1 MPINLRNPRIFLASR
16 SPRRR
21 ELLTQV
27 GIQFDT
33 IVFRD
38 HPREDFEIDETPLA
52 GEAPLDYVQRVA
64 RAKAEYGWRVVTL
77 RKLRSQP
84 VLAADTTLEFDG
96 QIIGKPTDAEDA
108 RAILR
113 RLSGNTHR
121 VLTAVTVAF
130 EGRVESTLSINEVRF
145 CTLDE
150 ATIRA
155 YVATGEPM
163 DKAGAYGIQGHA
175 ALFVENLVGSYTG
188 VMGLPLYETGVLL
201 QRFGYPL

>member
-1 MPINLRNPRIFLASR
+1 MPINIRNPRIFLASR

-21 ELLTQV
+21 ELLAQV

-38 HPREDFEIDETPLA
+38 HPREDAELDETPLA
-52 GEAPLDYVQRVA
+52 NEAPIDYVQRVA
-64 RAKAEYGWRVVTL
+64 CAKAEYGWRVVTL
-77 RKLRSQP
+77 RKMRSQP
-84 VLAADTTLEFDG
+84 VLAADTTLEFEG
-96 QIIGKPTDAEDA
+96 GIIGKPTDAEDA
-108 RAILR
+108 KAILR

-121 VLTAVTVAF
+121 VLTAVSVAF
-130 EGRVESTLSINEVRF
+130 EGRVESTLSVSEVRF
-145 CTLDE
+145 SPLDE

-175 ALFVENLVGSYTG
+175 ALFVENLTGSYTG
-188 VMGLPLYETGVLL
+188 VMGLPLFETGTLL
-201 QRFGYPL
+201 RRFGYPL

>member
-33 IVFRD
+33 IVFRN
-38 HPREDFEIDETPLA
+38 HPREDAELDETPLA
-52 GEAPLDYVQRVA
+52 DEAPIDYVQRVA
-64 RAKAEYGWRVVTL
+64 RAKAEYGWRIVAL
-77 RKLRSQP
+77 RKMRSQP
-84 VLAADTTLEFDG
+84 VLAADTTLEFEG
-96 QIIGKPTDAEDA
+96 KIIGKPADAEDA

-113 RLSGNTHR
+113 RLSGNAHR
-121 VLTAVTVAF
+121 VLTAVSVAF
-130 EGRVESTLSINEVRF
+130 EGCVESTLSISEVRF
-145 CTLDE
+145 CPLDE
-150 ATIRA
+150 ATIRS

-175 ALFVENLVGSYTG
+175 ALFVENLTGSYTG
-188 VMGLPLYETGVLL
+188 VMGLPLYETGTLL
-201 QRFGYPL
+201 RRFGYPL

>member
-1 MPINLRNPRIFLASR
+1 MPINLRNPRVFLASR

-21 ELLTQV
+21 ELLAQV

-33 IVFRD
+33 IVFRN
-38 HPREDFEIDETPLA
+38 HPREDAELDETPLA
-52 GEAPLDYVQRVA
+52 DEAPIDYVQRVA
-64 RAKAEYGWRVVTL
+64 LAKAEYGWRVVTL
-77 RKLRSQP
+77 RKMRLQP
-84 VLAADTTLEFDG
+84 VLAADTTLEFEG
-96 QIIGKPTDAEDA
+96 KIIGKPTDAENA
-108 RAILR
+108 REILR

-121 VLTAVTVAF
+121 VLTAVSVAF
-130 EGRVESTLSINEVRF
+130 EGRIESTLSISEVRF
-145 CTLDE
+145 SPLDE

-175 ALFVENLVGSYTG
+175 ALFVENLTGSYTG
-188 VMGLPLYETGVLL
+188 VMGLPLFETGALL

>member
-1 MPINLRNPRIFLASR
+1 M
-16 SPRRR
+16 
-21 ELLTQV
+21 LTQV

-33 IVFRD
+33 IVFRN
-38 HPREDFEIDETPLA
+38 HPREDAELDETPLA
-52 GEAPLDYVQRVA
+52 DEAPIDYVQRVA

-77 RKLRSQP
+77 RKMRSQP
-84 VLAADTTLEFDG
+84 VLAADTTLEFG
-96 QIIGKPTDAEDA
+96 GSIIGKPADAEDA

-121 VLTAVTVAF
+121 VLTAVSVAF
-130 EGRVESTLSINEVRF
+130 EGRVESTLSISEVRF
-145 CTLDE
+145 CQLDE

-175 ALFVENLVGSYTG
+175 ALFVENLTGSYTG
-188 VMGLPLYETGVLL
+188 VMGLPLYETGALL

>member
-27 GIQFDT
+27 GIHFDT

-38 HPREDFEIDETPLA
+38 HPREDVEVDETPFA
-52 GEAPLDYVQRVA
+52 GEVPLDYVQRVA

-77 RKLRSQP
+77 RKLRLQP

-130 EGRVESTLSINEVRF
+130 EGRVESTLSISEVRF
-145 CTLDE
+145 CPLDE

-163 DKAGAYGIQGHA
+163 DKAEPTAFRATRRCSSRTSSA
-175 ALFVENLVGSYTG
+175 AI
-188 VMGLPLYETGVLL
+188 PA
-201 QRFGYPL
+201 